1 VNLKMVPTQFVNHEM
16 EMLLSYI
23 FKIFGFSE
31 TNYSVQGLLRCRK
44 FYPIFFEKLYYK
56 ALPSHAP

>member
-44 FYPIFFEKLYYK
+44 FYPIFFEKL
-56 ALPSHAP
+56 